1 MAATKQSNKL
11 NTPLIHALREV
22 VPPERVHDTVEDLAV
37 FGYDGTWA
45 LHRPDAVVSPLT
57 AEEVAAVVKVAR
69 RMGVA
74 VVPRGGG
81 TGLAGGAVPIEGGI
95 VVNMT
100 MMNRVLELDGP
111 NMVAVVQPGVVNAQL

>member
-1 MAATKQSNKL
+1 MTVISKSRL
-11 NTPLIHALREV
+11 NTPLIQALRKVLPE
-22 VPPERVHDTVEDLAV
+22 ERVHDTVEDLAV

-45 LHRPDAVVSPLT
+45 LHSPDAVVSPLT

-69 RMGVA
+69 WMGVA

-100 MMNRVLELDGP
+100 MMNRILEL
-111 NMVAVVQPGVVNAQL
+111 